1 MKNLRRAIFAW
12 VICCFVMAC
21 SNDEPILEPDDYSS
35 ILSNTGESVILKTYD
50 SLATKAHELFAA
62 AQDLLVNPDAQ
73 HLTAARNAWI
83 QARSPWEQSEG
94 FLFGPVDQEGL
105 DPSLDS
111 WPVNVTDLDNVLKS
125 ASPITVEFLQQQEG
139 TLKGFHTIEYLLW
152 GLSGDKQIQQFTQR
166 EFEYLSA
173 ACGAL
178 AHDAK
183 TLFDLWSPT
192 GENYVQQLISA
203 GNGSQIY
210 ISQKAAIEEMS
221 NALIIIAD
229 EVGNGKINDPF
240 TQKDVALEESRFS
253 SNSKRDFA
261 DNMRSIL
268 NIYTGKFG
276 NYGNGHSIA
285 DIIQQKDPLIHQ
297 EILAAIS
304 LSIASIENIPGDFSD
319 AIFNHASAVELAQT
333 NVRSLQRILE
343 EKLLPTI
350 SNL

>member
-1 MKNLRRAIFAW
+1 MKNHLKALLLLA
-12 VICCFVMAC
+12 VCSFVFAC
-21 SNDEPILEPDDYSS
+21 SNDDPIPEADDYTN

-50 SLATKAHELFAA
+50 SLSTKAQELFSI
-62 AQDLLVNPDAQ
+62 AQDLLLNPDVQ
-73 HLTAARNAWI
+73 HLAAARDAWI

-125 ASPITVEFLQQQEG
+125 ANPITIEFLQQQEG

-152 GLSGDKQIQQFTQR
+152 GHSGEKQIQQFTQR

-192 GENYVQQLISA
+192 GENYVQQLIKA

-268 NIYTGKFG
+268 NIYTGNFG
-276 NYGNGHSIA
+276 NYGNGYSIS
-285 DIIQQKDPLIHQ
+285 DIIQEKDPLVHQ
-297 EILAAIS
+297 EILSAIS
-304 LSIASIENIPGDFSD
+304 FSIASIENIPGDFSD
-319 AIFNHASAVELAQT
+319 AIFNHASSVELAQT

-343 EKLLPTI
+343 EKLLPII